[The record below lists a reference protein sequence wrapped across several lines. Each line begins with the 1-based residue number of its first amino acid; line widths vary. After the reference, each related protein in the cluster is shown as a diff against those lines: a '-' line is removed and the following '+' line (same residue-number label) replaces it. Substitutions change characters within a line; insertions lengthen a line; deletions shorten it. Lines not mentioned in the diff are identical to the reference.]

1 MYKKFIMQKII
12 TPEHLV
18 LIKKK
23 NKLYTFD
30 NDLII
35 YKIFNLKEISYIIID
50 KEKIIKKDINNNRYK
65 EYFIKIQLIKSI
77 KKRYL

>member
-35 YKIFNLKEISYIIID
+35 YKIFNLKEINYIIID